1 MRMSATPV
9 VENRP
14 PPLLGEHT
22 EELLKERLGM
32 GAAEIKALRDKGVI

>member
-1 MRMSATPV
+1 MRMSETPV

-22 EELLKERLGM
+22 NEILKERLHM
-32 GAAEIKALRDKGVI
+32 SDAEIQALKNKGVL

>member
-1 MRMSATPV
+1 MSATPV

-22 EELLKERLGM
+22 DELLKERLGLTDL
-32 GAAEIKALRDKGVI
+32 EIKALRDKGVL